1 MRSMGTPSSSESGMA
16 WKRMRLMRHC
26 SPSSR
31 RTSLRASAMVS
42 FTPQGV
48 GVVEA
53 AVLVAFTL
61 FGIDQATGMAVVMVY
76 RGIVFWLPFL
86 IGAIMI
92 QRTRAFG
99 GHKEKR

>member
-1 MRSMGTPSSSESGMA
+1 
-16 WKRMRLMRHC
+16 
-26 SPSSR
+26 
-31 RTSLRASAMVS
+31 MVS

-61 FGIDQATGMAVVMVY
+61 FGINQATGMAVVMVY

-86 IGAIMI
+86 IGAVMI
-92 QRTRAFG
+92 QRTGAFKG
-99 GHKEKR
+99 STKQAVQNVDPTKGTLQNEQAKPTAEAERTKDSHPKGEDA